1 VRGRRVLVTGGGGF
15 IGSHVVEHL
24 VGAGAR
30 VAVLLRYNS
39 RADLG
44 ALEWSWART
53 DIEPIFGDLRDAES
67 VEGAAG
73 GAEVVIHLGAQVSI
87 PYSYVNARDFVE
99 TNVVGTLNLLTAA
112 RRTEPSTVIVLSTSE
127 VYGTPRTVPI
137 TEDHPLVGQSP
148 YAASKIAADAM
159 AEAFHRSY
167 AVPVG
172 TVRPFNTYGPRQSAR
187 AVIPT
192 IVTQAL
198 VGDDIQLGS
207 LDPVRDFTYVTDTA
221 AGIIAMAACP
231 DAPGRTIQLGTGQP
245 QRIGDVVSI
254 VESIIGRPLSVHADP
269 DRIRPE
275 DSEVA
280 QLLSD
285 PRRAREMLDW
295 EPSVAFE
302 QGLELTIEYVREH
315 LQRYRPGVLVK

>member
-1 VRGRRVLVTGGGGF
+1 MRGCRVLVTGGGGF

-24 VGAGAR
+24 VEAGAQ

-53 DIEPIFGDLRDAES
+53 DVEAIFGDLRDAES
-67 VEGAAG
+67 VEGAAR
-73 GAEVVIHLGAQVSI
+73 GAEVIIHLGAQVSI
-87 PYSYVNARDFVE
+87 PYSYINARDFVE
-99 TNVVGTLNLLTAA
+99 TNVVGTLNVLTAA
-112 RRTEPSTVIVLSTSE
+112 RRVEPRTVIVLSTSE

-137 TEDHPLVGQSP
+137 TEDHPLIGQSP

-167 AVPVG
+167 GVPVG

-198 VGDDIQLGS
+198 VGGDIRLGS
-207 LDPVRDFTYVTDTA
+207 LEPVRDFTYVTDTA
-221 AGIIAMAACP
+221 AGIVAMAAWP
-231 DAPGRTIQLGTGQP
+231 AAAGRTIQLGTGQP

-254 VESIIGRPLSVHADP
+254 VEGILGRTLSVHSDP

-275 DSEVA
+275 ESEVA

-285 PRRAREMLDW
+285 PRRARKMLDW
-295 EPSVAFE
+295 EAAVAFE
-302 QGLELTIEYVREH
+302 QGLELTIDYIREH
-315 LQRYRPGVLVK
+315 LERYRPGVLVE